1 VSRPTVKTFAGGV
14 QPPLKQS
21 GRHGTPSN
29 RIVKQIGRYNIVE
42 EIGRGAS
49 GVVYRALDP
58 AIFGRTIAIKVI
70 QLTSATDPAKA
81 RQLSERIAREAKAV
95 AQLSHRQIISIYDVE
110 EEGAANLSRSV
121 QIFMEFVNGP
131 SLKAM
136 LAGRNLP
143 SNPTLLD
150 FFRQVAEGLD
160 YAHRNGIVH
169 RDVKPANLMLHEDT
183 LTGERL
189 AKITDFGVAN
199 FALHPETHMGM
210 RGTPSYMAPEQVE
223 GRQISGRT
231 DQFALATVAY
241 EVLTGR
247 KPFTAEHL
255 GSLFSRIVT
264 EEPQPAHAVNQ
275 SLSPLISRILSRALS
290 KNPAQR
296 FETCTAFVTALVE
309 ALNVSRQWTVLASSE
324 TRVESAAGAISDETI
339 DAAMPPAEPIAPPPA
354 APAAAPATPVQD
366 SSLPY
371 ELPSLNRRKRG
382 REEERD
388 HSGLALWRKI
398 GIAVVLC
405 AMAAAV
411 YFMYQRF
418 LSASLQERANT
429 TRPAPAATNTALPP
443 AHTAPAEAP
452 PESAIRKPSP
462 VPPPPLAPPLVSP
475 GDIAMS
481 SSSTGLPQGN
491 TEANI
496 PGEPPA
502 RAAVAQPRGPVNVRF
517 ATTPPAAHI
526 VVDGDESK
534 SCTAPCLLPLPA
546 GRHTFTVALAGY
558 SEAKR
563 IIQVPE
569 DSTASIELTPEV
581 GTVQVASVPSGST
594 IYIDGK
600 MLGQTPAT
608 LRLKAGA
615 HQIRLVTGSKYHEET
630 INVNAHSVQSFTFRW
645 APG

>member
-1 VSRPTVKTFAGGV
+1 VSRPTVKTFSGGV

-81 RQLSERIAREAKAV
+81 RQLSERIAREARAV
-95 AQLSHRQIISIYDVE
+95 AQLSHRHIISIYDVE
-110 EEGAANLSRSV
+110 EEGAPNLSRTV
-121 QIFMEFVNGP
+121 QIFMEFVNGS

-150 FFRQVAEGLD
+150 FFRQVADGLD

-169 RDVKPANLMLHEDT
+169 RDVKPANLMLHEDS

-223 GRQISGRT
+223 GKQISGRT
-231 DQFALATVAY
+231 DQFALATVVY

-247 KPFTAEHL
+247 KPFPAEHL
-255 GSLFSRIVT
+255 GMLFARIVN
-264 EEPQPAHAVNQ
+264 EEPQPAHGVNQ
-275 SLSPLISRILSRALS
+275 SLSPLISRILNRALS
-290 KNPAQR
+290 KNSAQR

-309 ALNVSRQWTVLASSE
+309 ALNANPQWTVLAPSE

-339 DAAMPPAEPIAPPPA
+339 DAAMPPASPVAVTPAFPTA
-354 APAAAPATPVQD
+354 APVAPGQEPP
-366 SSLPY
+366 LPY

-382 REEERD
+382 HGEEQA
-388 HSGLALWRKI
+388 HSGLVLWRKV
-398 GIAVVLC
+398 GIALVLC
-405 AMAAAV
+405 AMGVAL

-418 LSASLQERANT
+418 LSVSLQERANSAQ
-429 TRPAPAATNTALPP
+429 PAPAAKDTGPP
-443 AHTAPAEAP
+443 LARSTPVEAP
-452 PESAIRKPSP
+452 PESAVQKPSP
-462 VPPPPLAPPLVSP
+462 VPVPPLTPPLVSP
-475 GDIAMS
+475 GEIDTS
-481 SSSTGLPQGN
+481 SSPAGQPQGN
-491 TEANI
+491 EKLIA
-496 PGEPPA
+496 PAAPPPQI
-502 RAAVAQPRGPVNVRF
+502 AAVQPRGPAHVQF
-517 ATTPPAAHI
+517 STSPTAAHI

-534 SCTAPCLLPLPA
+534 SCTAPCALALSA

-569 DSTASIELTPEV
+569 DSAASIELTPEV
-581 GTVQVASVPSGST
+581 GTVQVASVPSGSA
-594 IYIDGK
+594 IYIDGRL
-600 MLGQTPAT
+600 LGQTPAT
-608 LRLKAGA
+608 LRLKSGA
-615 HQIRLVTGSKYHEET
+615 HQIRLVIGSKYHEET